1 MTYLI
6 NILLSGDYPELAF
19 FEVRGLLESA
29 NISLR
34 LERISKRVL
43 RLDVPPSK
51 LEDFLDI
58 VKHAVLVKE
67 VIQELFCGA
76 LSNFIKGIKDVLP
89 AGKIR
94 LYVEG
99 RSFSV
104 RALKID
110 RKELKWLKTPEI
122 ERRIGATIKRYAPNS
137 RVDLNNPQV
146 VVRVW
151 LLRDRVIVGI
161 LRVKLKRS
169 RFRERIPNK
178 RPFFHPSALT
188 PENARLLV
196 NLTGARPGYPILDC
210 FCGTG
215 SILIE
220 AALRGFYGVGIDIKK
235 EMAYGARTNLDFYK
249 LAHNADVI
257 VGDACLLPI
266 RDSAFQG
273 LATDPPYGRLSSTKG
288 KDVLEIYECFL
299 KEGKRV
305 LKNRAKCAFMHPLK
319 LKIPEEKSV
328 KVGFAIP
335 VHRGLTRVIKVW
347 VKQSD

>member
-1 MTYLI
+1 MTFL

-29 NISLR
+29 NISLEV
-34 LERISKRVL
+34 ERISKRVL

-51 LEDFLDI
+51 LEDFLNI

-76 LSNFIKGIKDVLP
+76 LSNFIEEAEATLP
-89 AGKIR
+89 ADRVR
-94 LYVEG
+94 LNVEG

-104 RALKID
+104 RALKVD
-110 RKELKWLKTPEI
+110 REELKWLKTPEI
-122 ERRIGATIKRYAPNS
+122 ERRVGAIIKRCVPNS

-146 VVRVW
+146 IVRVL
-151 LLRDRVIVGI
+151 LLRDIVIVGI
-161 LRVKLKRS
+161 LKVRLRRG

-196 NLTGARPGYPILDC
+196 NLTGAKPGDLILDC

-220 AALRGFYGVGIDIKK
+220 AAFRGLYGVGIDIQR
-235 EMAYGARTNLDFYK
+235 EMAYGARANLDFYK
-249 LAHNADVI
+249 LAHNADII

-266 RDSAFQG
+266 RDSAFHG
-273 LATDPPYGRLSSTKG
+273 LATDPPYGRLSSTRS
-288 KDVLEIYECFL
+288 KDVHEIYECFL
-299 KEGKRV
+299 KESKRV
-305 LKNRAKCAFMHPLK
+305 LKSRAKCAFMHPLK
-319 LKIPEEKSV
+319 LKILEDKSV
-328 KVGFAIP
+328 KIRFVIP
-335 VHRGLTRVIKVW
+335 VHKGLTRVVRVW
-347 VKQSD
+347 VKRSD